1 MFEVTYFSGKYH
13 SFYRHLLALMTF
25 MQVFCTLEATCIVLK
40 MSTFN
45 AIFLRDTFS
54 CYKLCNLLLKLFEGF
69 CPAKNTQK
77 CVLVYIQNK
86 IEHSR

>member
-13 SFYRHLLALMTF
+13 SFYLHLLALMTF

-45 AIFLRDTFS
+45 AIFSARYF
-54 CYKLCNLLLKLFEGF
+54 LLLQIVQSTFE
-69 CPAKNTQK
+69 
-77 CVLVYIQNK
+77 VI
-86 IEHSR
+86 